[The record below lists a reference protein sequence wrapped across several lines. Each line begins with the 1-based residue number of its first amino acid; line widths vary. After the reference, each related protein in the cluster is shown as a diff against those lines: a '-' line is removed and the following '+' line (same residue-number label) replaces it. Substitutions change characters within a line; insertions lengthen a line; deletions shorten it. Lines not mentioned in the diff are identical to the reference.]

1 LGREEP
7 MMAVDMATAVRPG
20 VRSRCVVCSD
30 TAVEEFLDLG
40 TTALANKF
48 LTREELARPEPKF
61 PLRMG
66 FCHSCGHV
74 QLTEIVPPGLMF
86 DDYLYVSAA
95 SDTLKAHLLELS
107 DLLAHRHGLGGEDLV
122 IDVGCNDGTLL
133 SGFRKHGVRAL
144 GVDPARNLAELTRG
158 LDIER
163 YVGYFDSRSAR
174 EIVDRWGKAAL
185 VTATNTFPHIQD
197 LHDFLAAVDL
207 ALAPGGVLVVEMH
220 YLVDLLDQS
229 AFDTVYHEHVS
240 YWALGPMMRL
250 FDRHAMTVVD
260 AERLPFH
267 HGQVRVSVTR
277 RDGARPHRRVREVL
291 DFEAARGIGSFETY
305 ERFAG
310 EALRIKREL
319 RQTIDTLRS
328 QGARVAG
335 YGAPAKASTLLS
347 FLGIGPDRLDYIA
360 DRSPLKQGRYTPD
373 SHVPIVGPERLLQD
387 QPEYVLLLAW
397 NFVDEILEQQAEYRR
412 RGGKFIIPVPRVS
425 VI

>member
-1 LGREEP
+1 
-7 MMAVDMATAVRPG
+7 
-20 VRSRCVVCSD
+20 
-30 TAVEEFLDLG
+30 
-40 TTALANKF
+40 
-48 LTREELARPEPKF
+48 
-61 PLRMG
+61 
-66 FCHSCGHV
+66 
-74 QLTEIVPPGLMF
+74 
-86 DDYLYVSAA
+86 
-95 SDTLKAHLLELS
+95 LKAHLLDLS
-107 DLLAHRHGLGGEDLV
+107 DLLVERHGLGSTDLV

-133 SGFRKHGVRAL
+133 GGFRRHGVRAL

-174 EIVDRWGKAAL
+174 EIVDRWGRAAL
-185 VTATNTFPHIQD
+185 ITATNTFPHIQD
-197 LHDFLAAVDL
+197 LHDFLRAVDL

-240 YWALGPMMRL
+240 YWALHPMTTL
-250 FDRHAMTVVD
+250 FSRHGMTIID
-260 AERLPFH
+260 AERLPLH
-267 HGQVRVSVTR
+267 HGQLRVSVTR
-277 RDGARPHRRVREVL
+277 AGGPQPHPRVSEVL
-291 DFEAARGIGSFETY
+291 AMEAGRGIGRFETY
-305 ERFAG
+305 AQFAQ
-310 EALRIKREL
+310 EVRRIKHDLREML
-319 RQTIDTLRS
+319 DTLRRG
-328 QGARVAG
+328 GARIAG

-347 FLGIGPDRLDYIA
+347 FLSIGPDRLDYIV

-425 VI
+425 IV

>member
-1 LGREEP
+1 
-7 MMAVDMATAVRPG
+7 MMAVDAAAAGRPG
-20 VRSRCVVCSD
+20 VRSRCAVCAE
-30 TAVEEFLDLG
+30 TAVEGFLDLG
-40 TTALANKF
+40 TTALANRF
-48 LTREELARPEPKF
+48 LTREELAGPEPRF

-95 SDTLKAHLLELS
+95 SDTLKAHLLDLS
-107 DLLAHRHGLGGEDLV
+107 DLLVERHGLGSADLV

-133 SGFRKHGVRAL
+133 GGFRRHGVRAL

-174 EIVDRWGKAAL
+174 EIVGRWGQAAL
-185 VTATNTFPHIQD
+185 ITATNTFPHIQD
-197 LHDFLAAVDL
+197 LHDFLRAVDL

-240 YWALGPMMRL
+240 YWALGPMTTL
-250 FDRHAMTVVD
+250 FDRHGMTIVD
-260 AERLPFH
+260 AERLPLH
-267 HGQVRVSVTR
+267 HGQLRVSVTR
-277 RDGARPHRRVREVL
+277 RGGPQPHPRVADVL
-291 DFEAARGIGSFETY
+291 ALEAARGIGRFETY
-305 ERFAG
+305 EQFAR
-310 EALRIKREL
+310 EARRIRHDLRETL
-319 RQTIDTLRS
+319 DTLRRD
-328 QGARVAG
+328 GAHVAG

-347 FLGIGPDRLDYIA
+347 FLGIGPDRLEYIV

-412 RGGKFIIPVPRVS
+412 RGGKFIIPVPRVDI
-425 VI
+425 V